1 MFLADPYMLQKRPQP
16 ASLDPTVT
24 AAAMIFLSP
33 GEIVASSRALTPE
46 KGCTIPEV
54 SEIHLPALQ
63 AHPLVD
69 FFSGEKVGW
78 VGLTGHSLQPDLAQT
93 FFFHLED
100 ARQEVIVLMVVGP
113 GLEEGATN

>member
-1 MFLADPYMLQKRPQP
+1 MLQKRPQP

-24 AAAMIFLSP
+24 AAAMIFCHQ
-33 GEIVASSRALTPE
+33 GKIVASSRALTPE